1 MREGKLWLEYIIW
14 KANMLNKKSIK
25 KEKSIKN
32 HLSLLYEI
40 NGQEYMS
47 CENKWRLLKRE
58 QAKTVYLKLTHYE
71 ARDAV
76 PLLAFG
82 TDSKAGWEVW
92 KLHSDE
98 REASV

>member
-40 NGQEYMS
+40 YMS

-58 QAKTVYLKLTHYE
+58 QAKPVYLKLTHYE
-71 ARDAV
+71 ARDSV
-76 PLLAFG
+76 P
-82 TDSKAGWEVW
+82 
-92 KLHSDE
+92 
-98 REASV
+98 